1 MNKVTIDRELLLYK
15 LDKAIKFV
23 PSKSI
28 IPAFDNF
35 LLNISKTS
43 IEIIACDPATRV
55 RLDCQVL
62 SSSGDFSICVAA
74 KLLLKTVKLFSENQ
88 VIITQKK
95 GDSIELKCGK
105 SKYNIGMD
113 CFPESYP
120 HIPIEAMTNEINIGQ
135 FYLRLGLKSANSFVD
150 DDSKN
155 SNMVAINIIESNKK
169 MIFTGLTQALMCRVA
184 VPPISIG
191 TAWNPLCVS
200 TDCASKVI
208 SLLSD
213 KGEVGVCH
221 NGKHVTFF
229 TSSDS
234 PEMFEVVSTVAN
246 VKFPNSESL
255 FSKRPENMYII
266 NTIEANA
273 ATKRLK
279 LYASDADT
287 KQVLFSCDGSNDLIL
302 TSADTLTKKDGEE
315 IITIDNNT
323 KTPITKYLGHDHLI
337 QVLSSVDSNEFIL
350 YYSTV
355 KNHPSFIIPK
365 VNTEEENIFSFLIA
379 EFSK

>member
-1 MNKVTIDRELLLYK
+1 MNKVKIDRELLLYK

-23 PSKSI
+23 PGKSI

-35 LLNISKTS
+35 LLNVSKTS

-62 SSSGDFSICVAA
+62 SSSGEFSICVAA
-74 KLLLKTVKLFSENQ
+74 KLLLKTVKLFSENE
-88 VIITQKK
+88 VTITQKAT
-95 GDSIELKCGK
+95 DSIELKCGK

-113 CFPESYP
+113 CFPNAYP
-120 HIPIEAMTNEINIGQ
+120 HIPVEVMTNSINIGQ

-150 DDSKN
+150 DDNKN
-155 SNMVAINIIESNKK
+155 SNMVAINIIESGNK
-169 MIFTGLTQALMCRVA
+169 MIFTGLTQALMCRAA
-184 VPPISIG
+184 VPPISIEQW
-191 TAWNPLCVS
+191 APVSVS

-213 KGEVGVCH
+213 KGEVGFSH
-221 NGKHVTFF
+221 NGKHVVFF
-229 TSSDS
+229 TDKDS
-234 PEMFEVVSTVAN
+234 PEMFEVISTIAN

-255 FSKRPENMYII
+255 FSKRPDNMYII
-266 NTIEANA
+266 NTLEVNA

-287 KQVLFSCDGSNDLIL
+287 KQVLFSCDGGGELIL

-315 IITIDNNT
+315 IISIDNNT
-323 KTPITKYLGHDHLI
+323 KTPIAKLLSHDHLI
-337 QVLSSVDSNEFIL
+337 QVLSSIESNEFIL

-355 KNHPSFIIPK
+355 KNNPSFIVPK
-365 VNTEEENIFSFLIA
+365 VNTEEENIFCFLIA